1 MGIDK
6 TALRWYGRE
15 RGPLLLV
22 FALFAGLFAL
32 VFALYGL
39 SWKVAAYPALLCLLL
54 GLVLLGLDFW
64 HYQARHRQRQALRE
78 SIELNLDRLPP
89 PETLAEAELGEFLT
103 SLEALRSAQR
113 SASLARE
120 QESLDYYTAW
130 VHQIKTPIAAMS
142 LLLQT
147 DEPPDRDEIAGQLFQ
162 IEEYVGMV
170 LSYLRLGSE
179 TNDLVLRNLDLDSIL
194 RQAVRKYARL
204 FIRKKLTLCYEPVGR
219 RVLTDEKWL
228 LFVVEQLLSNA
239 IKYTPKGSVSL
250 LVEGD
255 ELLVRDTGIGIT
267 PEDLPRIGEK
277 GYTGYNGRVDKRS
290 TGIGLYLCRQVLQK
304 LGHSLRIESAPG
316 VGTTVAIGLG
326 RSLDVRD

>member
-1 MGIDK
+1 
-6 TALRWYGRE
+6 
-15 RGPLLLV
+15 
-22 FALFAGLFAL
+22 
-32 VFALYGL
+32 
-39 SWKVAAYPALLCLLL
+39 
-54 GLVLLGLDFW
+54 
-64 HYQARHRQRQALRE
+64 
-78 SIELNLDRLPP
+78 
-89 PETLAEAELGEFLT
+89 
-103 SLEALRSAQR
+103 
-113 SASLARE
+113 
-120 QESLDYYTAW
+120 
-130 VHQIKTPIAAMS
+130 MS
-142 LLLQT
+142 LLLQS

-179 TNDLVLRNLDLDSIL
+179 TNDLVLRDLDLDDIL

-239 IKYTPKGSVSL
+239 IKYTPRGSVSL

>member
-1 MGIDK
+1 MLRYWKDH
-6 TALRWYGRE
+6 ALRWC
-15 RGPLLLV
+15 LLGGC
-22 FALFAGLFAL
+22 AAIFAL
-32 VFALYGL
+32 VLYL
-39 SWKVAAYPALLCLLL
+39 YELPVAAAGYAALLCGVLLALAGLL
-54 GLVLLGLDFW
+54 GGL
-64 HYQARHRQRQALRE
+64 HTAKKHRQLQEAKN
-78 SIELNLDRLPP
+78 SVGITLDRLPP
-89 PETLAEAELGEFLT
+89 ADTQIEEDYQQLLRVLSAEKAGAVLAVDEAQSELVDYFTLWA
-103 SLEALRSAQR
+103 
-113 SASLARE
+113 
-120 QESLDYYTAW
+120 
-130 VHQIKTPIAAMS
+130 HQIKTPIAAMS

-147 DEPPDRDEIAGQLFQ
+147 DEPPDRDEIAQQLFQ

-204 FIRKKLTLCYEPVGR
+204 FIRKKLTLCYEPVCR

-239 IKYTPKGSVSL
+239 IKYTPRGSISL

-290 TGIGLYLCRQVLQK
+290 TGIGFYLCRQVLQK